1 MKITSVKTNV
11 EGMEDII
18 PVLMPLDEIGSGDVR
33 AYINGMEDVG
43 IQFMILG
50 DDIWLPLLTSLAS
63 EWGITLE
70 LVAEH
75 LATLEYPYKL
85 QSVADVTGVSRGT
98 LFGSMYLLT
107 NTEQKYGAGA
117 LANDYVRDQLYEKFG
132 CNMIVLP
139 TSKDEVLILP
149 ETQYSEEDLPE
160 LLNMLHMLQ
169 QNQAEDE
176 YDPSWLADHIY
187 YIDLENGGARTLV

>member
-63 EWGITLE
+63 EWGITPE

-169 QNQAEDE
+169 QNQAED
-176 YDPSWLADHIY
+176 
-187 YIDLENGGARTLV
+187 